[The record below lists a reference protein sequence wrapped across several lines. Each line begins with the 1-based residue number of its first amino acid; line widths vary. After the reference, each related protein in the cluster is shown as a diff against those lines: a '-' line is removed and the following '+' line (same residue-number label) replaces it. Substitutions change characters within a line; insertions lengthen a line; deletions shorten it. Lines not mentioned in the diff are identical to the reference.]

1 MKRSEKESFVTA
13 FRERMDRSPVV
24 YLTDFTGLNVKS
36 MTDLREKLRES
47 GAEYVVAKNRLMIR
61 ALEGSDLLS
70 DLSDAL
76 TGPTGVVFGYE
87 DVVATAKALSD
98 FAKAHDD
105 RPAFKIG
112 VLDDKLL
119 DAAQLDKLAQLP
131 SREQLLA
138 QAVGAM
144 QAPMTALVGVME
156 SKLQE
161 MAGLLE
167 AYQAQKQEAGE

>member
-1 MKRSEKESFVTA
+1 MKRSDKESFVA
-13 FRERMDRSPVV
+13 EFRERLDRSPVM

-36 MTDLREKLRES
+36 MTDLRQKLKES
-47 GAEYVVAKNRLMIR
+47 GAEYVVAKNRLMVR
-61 ALEGSDLLS
+61 ALEGSDLP
-70 DLSDAL
+70 DLSEAL

-87 DVVATAKALSD
+87 DVVATAKALSE

-112 VLDDKLL
+112 VLDNKIL
-119 DAAQLDKLAQLP
+119 DAAQLEKLAMLP

-138 QAVGAM
+138 QVVGAM
-144 QAPMTALVGVME
+144 QAPMSALVAAME
-156 SKLQE
+156 GKLQE

>member
-1 MKRSEKESFVTA
+1 MKRSDKESFVA
-13 FRERMDRSPVV
+13 EFRERLDRSPVM

-36 MTDLREKLRES
+36 MTDLRQALKES
-47 GAEYVVAKNRLMIR
+47 GAEYVVAKNRLMVR
-61 ALEGSDLLS
+61 ALEGADLP
-70 DLSDAL
+70 DLSEAL

-87 DVVATAKALSD
+87 DVVATAKALSE

-112 VLDDKLL
+112 VLDNKIL
-119 DAAQLDKLAQLP
+119 DAAQLEKLAQLP

-138 QAVGAM
+138 QVVGAL
-144 QAPMTALVGVME
+144 QAPMSSLVAAME
-156 SKLQE
+156 GKLQE

-167 AYQAQKQEAGE
+167 AYQAQKQEPGE